1 MSRKYNIRS
10 MTNND
15 WDILH
20 EMEQE
25 ILEEDQLRKDH
36 FINMVK
42 KGNYFAM
49 EIDGQFVGEL
59 YVNRFGSDEAHLRRI
74 GVAKL
79 HQRKGYGTI
88 LMKHAID
95 WFKKEDGISTVHLYT
110 QDHNIPA
117 QSLYKKFGFK
127 VTGITWHYF
136 VPFASL
142 KPERKYTCQE
152 ILDDEIDFVGDTFT
166 TLPTAQIRRFLEDT
180 VTKHYILTLK
190 DKKGNLVG
198 ATRFTPSFPG
208 SFPFE
213 ITEIEGFDD
222 FISSQMEFSLPDYD
236 YSRVTFTDMPELAN
250 LCDKRK
256 YRLHH
261 RLHKMTVTL

>member
-1 MSRKYNIRS
+1 MGSKYNLRS

-25 ILEEDQLRKDH
+25 IFEEDQLRKDH
-36 FINMVK
+36 FINTVK

-49 EIDGQFVGEL
+49 EIDGQIFGEL
-59 YVNRFGSDEAHLRRI
+59 NVARFGSDEAHLRRI
-74 GVAKL
+74 GVAKS

-117 QSLYKKFGFK
+117 QSLYRKFGFK

-152 ILDDEIDFVGDTFT
+152 ILDDEIDFVGDTFP
-166 TLPTAQIRRFLEDT
+166 TLPAAQIRRFLEDT
-180 VTKHYILTLK
+180 ETKNYVLTLK
-190 DKKGNLVG
+190 DKKGNIMGVS
-198 ATRFTPSFPG
+198 RFTPSFPG

-213 ITEIEGFDD
+213 ITRIDCFDD
-222 FISSQMEFSLPDYD
+222 FIKGMEKLSISEFDYV
-236 YSRVTFTDMPELAN
+236 RTTFTDNKELAKV
-250 LCDKRK
+250 CEERE
-256 YRLHH
+256 YHLHH
-261 RLHKMTVTL
+261 KLHKMSLNL